1 MVLIDTPPI
10 LAAAEAMLIAMM
22 AKNVILVIDRK
33 GHSYEDIERVLHEL
47 RRAKAEILGVV
58 VNRAKVS
65 RTAAGYDDYYVPIQ
79 PPAKPESRPAQRQ
92 VRRRKRPP
100 RAGSRR

>member
-1 MVLIDTPPI
+1 
-10 LAAAEAMLIAMM
+10 
-22 AKNVILVIDRK
+22 
-33 GHSYEDIERVLHEL
+33 
-47 RRAKAEILGVV
+47 V

-65 RTAAGYDDYYVPIQ
+65 RSAAGYDDYYVPIQ

-92 VRRRKRPP
+92 VRRKRPP